1 LKPKL
6 GPIVAILLMVAA
18 HVAGQSNNAS
28 ISTNG
33 FKVLPLGV
41 KGGLDESNLSAYLV
55 AASGSDQFI
64 CLDAGTI
71 YKGLELAAAKKIFKP
86 SNPSV
91 IQQNNINSYFI
102 SHAHLDH
109 TAGLIMNSPN
119 DKAKNL
125 YGLASVL
132 DVFKKNYFT
141 WSAWANFGNEG
152 EAPILKKYSYQT
164 LTPKL
169 EIPIDNTGLF
179 VTPFVLS
186 HVKPYES
193 TAFLVRNQDAYL
205 LYLGDT
211 GSDKIEQSDQL
222 AQLWQT
228 IAPLVIQNQ
237 LKAIFIEV
245 SFDNSVSEKAL
256 FGHLTP
262 NLLME
267 EMAKLNQLTNGLLK
281 NTQLYVTHIKPCD
294 DCETKIKA
302 EIQAANQIGLNIS
315 YPTQAALIELK

>member
-55 AASGSDQFI
+55 AAGGSDQFI

-169 EIPIDNTGLF
+169 EISIDNTGLF
-179 VTPFVLS
+179 VSPFVLS

-211 GSDKIEQSDQL
+211 GADRIEQSDQL

-245 SFDNSVSEKAL
+245 SFDNSVSEKSL

-267 EMAKLNQLTNGLLK
+267 EMEKLNQLANGQLK

-302 EIQAANQIGLNIS
+302 EIQAANQIGLKIF

>member
-1 LKPKL
+1 MKQKL

-18 HVAGQSNNAS
+18 HVVGQTNNTS
-28 ISTNG
+28 ISSNG
-33 FKVLPLGV
+33 FKVIPLGV

-71 YKGLELAAAKKIFKP
+71 YKGLELAAAKRLFKS
-86 SNPSV
+86 SNPST

-125 YGLASVL
+125 YGLAYVL

-211 GSDKIEQSDQL
+211 GSDKIEQSTQL
-222 AQLWQT
+222 AQLWIT

-245 SFDNSVSEKAL
+245 SFDNSVSEKSL

-262 NLLME
+262 KLLME
-267 EMAKLNQLTNGLLK
+267 EMEKLNQLTNGLLK

-302 EIQAANQIGLNIS
+302 EIQGANQIGLKIF

>member
-1 LKPKL
+1 
-6 GPIVAILLMVAA
+6 MVAA

-33 FKVLPLGV
+33 FKVIPLGV
-41 KGGLDESNLSAYLV
+41 KGGLDESNLSAFLV
-55 AASGSDQFI
+55 AAGGSDQFI

-245 SFDNSVSEKAL
+245 SFDNSVSEKSL

-262 NLLME
+262 KLLME
-267 EMAKLNQLTNGLLK
+267 EMVKLNQLTNGLLK
-281 NTQLYVTHIKPCD
+281 NTRLYVTHIKPCD

-302 EIQAANQIGLNIS
+302 EIQAANQIGLKIF

>member
-1 LKPKL
+1 MKPKL
-6 GPIVAILLMVAA
+6 GPIVAIFLMVAA
-18 HVAGQSNNAS
+18 HVAGQSNYAS

-33 FKVLPLGV
+33 FKVIPLGV

-55 AASGSDQFI
+55 AAGGSDQFI

-91 IQQNNINSYFI
+91 IQQNNISSYFI

-211 GSDKIEQSDQL
+211 GPDRVEQSTQL

-262 NLLME
+262 KLLME

-281 NTQLYVTHIKPCD
+281 NTRLYVTHIKPCD
-294 DCETKIKA
+294 DCEKKIKA
-302 EIQAANQIGLNIS
+302 EIQAANQIGLKIF
-315 YPTQAALIELK
+315 YPTQATLIELK